1 MAKPCRY
8 QLPGTDT
15 WMSESEFKKALNDG
29 LIDKFMT
36 ENNIAVRGLK
46 PKAVTA
52 PVATETTVEA
62 TKTKKDLDKEFN
74 SLNKKYVS
82 DSKLLDEATKNN
94 EDTAE
99 IENRMN
105 ETQAKMGEIS
115 SQLESLSESK
125 QETPAAPVAEVKE
138 EGKYFIDGKEV
149 SEEEAIKEIQDES
162 RGYGFN
168 LSGKKIEYQGS
179 NEQAIRATK
188 DHNKSISPVDNKGKL
203 KSDYIDAAI
212 RKAFNSVSF
221 RKFGNAYRKHIDPY
235 FTQSNRG
242 QGRINKGMT
251 WQELAGY
258 IIGDDVNLATEEQF
272 RAFAQELGLE
282 VPTQETTQPVVETPA
297 APVAEE
303 DNSFLYKMN
312 TGRTSKGKGKWED
325 DFEIIDNKDGST
337 YGKDAA
343 KWVVYN
349 NVSGT
354 GVDASSKKDALNIIK
369 NAPAYGGE
377 MWGEG
382 TTIDF
387 TELGEKQQ
395 NNYREEFDKQKSERQ
410 APVAKTKAEP
420 AQEAKVEPVAET
432 KAPEVKQ
439 QSPIDEELDRAIID
453 MENIEEE
460 IAIEKDNIR
469 EEKERIKEEK
479 AKVRASKMSRAEKQD
494 KLEDL
499 DAELEDYIDNAEGTI
514 ESYKDDLKYAKA
526 EVKKLE
532 NRKAKEATVSETKAE
547 PTPVEPV
554 VKEETPEYEAKE
566 APKKMVAPGKTKK
579 AFDRNFTVE
588 ISADGTTATVQG
600 EAIETDD
607 GRKLTPPK
615 ETVKITT
622 NINGERVAI
631 TSKGDTVYLD
641 RAKEAEVK
649 EVEAEGKTS
658 QQIRDE
664 YMEIARQSNGD
675 YAIVYSRTNEPLVH
689 KLNRATGRWQALN
702 SKGEWVDAND
712 NRNAQANDAVN
723 YTRKDRK
730 EVDLDGEKFYFDF
743 KNNAWKKYSESDGSL
758 SSISKDQ
765 ASKVQKEFVKQN
777 PKRAP
782 KSKEEV
788 KEVISDIIDSLR
800 PESGIIMS
808 SLIPGLSPKLLN
820 KILDLVKDAMF
831 KGVDLTFALND
842 AARKV
847 FDEAVKKGEITA
859 KQAADFIDQLNSEK
873 VTRDGDLSSI
883 KNDMAS
889 ELAKEIASIGIE
901 NATIQEIIDSA
912 EQAIKN
918 GEVDPNFLVKQLIKD
933 PRPTTPLETA
943 VLIYSKTK
951 MLNDLDDLYRQLND
965 TNPNADTSAIRE
977 KIEILESDLLQHE
990 VATSI
995 SGSQQGLSFSLRRVM
1010 MNSEYGLFLPRI
1022 QKIYK
1027 DAGKEMPEGLK
1038 EEIEK
1043 AQKELRRLNREIE
1056 TKRKQADEAK
1066 DDEAVNNIKNSNPK
1080 KGSGKKSLSKDGKVA
1095 VSIDSIRK
1103 AVSEGAKTIE
1113 EVIEAVRGEVTSTY
1127 PNATDRQIRDAIS
1140 NYGRE
1145 VSKTKDDLSEEVNRI
1160 RSVGRMI
1167 SKLED
1172 IQKQLA
1178 TKVGKIKNEAVRTR
1192 AVKILTD
1199 RERELRR
1206 AIKEA
1211 MADIPVTEE
1220 ELKAFQE
1227 NKLEAYKK
1235 SLNDRNKELERRIK
1249 EGDFSTKTRTKA
1261 FELDEE
1267 ARKLEI
1273 ERQELIEQFEY
1284 EKMRAQLAVEPDLQ
1298 KVGRRLLDVFN
1309 LPKGLIASIDL
1320 SAPFRQ
1326 GVIGVMSQ
1334 SPIKTARQIAQM
1346 WGFWTRPNTYDKW
1359 LSELKSSEFYPLL
1372 KASGLYVAEQNGKL
1386 SAMEEQFM
1394 NNLGNKIPI
1403 LGQSYTVGG
1412 VKVPG
1417 SNLYKRSEVA
1427 YTGFLNNMRVQSF
1440 MEGADLLKEQ
1450 GYTMAAN
1457 PQVFKDWAKFC
1468 NSATGRGNMN
1478 PQLAIG
1484 LSPVF
1489 FSPRLIK
1496 ARLEVLGLSPGYYSR
1511 MNPAARAMALKTMGR
1526 FMASTSLLIGMAAL
1540 YYNNDD
1546 NDKTS
1551 VELDPRSTDFGK
1563 IKLGNTRLDIT
1574 GGMAVYYRTLAQ
1586 FASGQKKSTVTGR
1599 IDDLNQG
1606 FGKTTRKDV
1615 AEQFFANKL
1624 APFPSK
1630 FYQWANL
1637 TEKEKAKRIAEEEGE
1652 DNAFNRMGIPV
1663 GVQDLVIPLWM
1674 RDVEPIMKEQGYGVG
1689 SGLIALSILGEGV
1702 QYYENKYK
1710 ASKSNNSM
1718 DFNFDDSD
1726 GIGDFNDAGG
1736 IGDFNDQKGMGDFN

>member
-15 WMSESEFKKALNDG
+15 WMSESEFKKTLNDG
-29 LIDKFMT
+29 LIDQYVNDGVISIRNF
-36 ENNIAVRGLK
+36 K

-52 PVATETTVEA
+52 PVTTEPV
-62 TKTKKDLDKEFN
+62 
-74 SLNKKYVS
+74 V
-82 DSKLLDEATKNN
+82 
-94 EDTAE
+94 
-99 IENRMN
+99 
-105 ETQAKMGEIS
+105 
-115 SQLESLSESK
+115 
-125 QETPAAPVAEVKE
+125 ETPAAPVAEVKE
-138 EGKYFIDGKEV
+138 VKIPKNKKE
-149 SEEEAIKEIQDES
+149 
-162 RGYGFN
+162 R
-168 LSGKKIEYQGS
+168 
-179 NEQAIRATK
+179 
-188 DHNKSISPVDNKGKL
+188 
-203 KSDYIDAAI
+203 IDAALKGTMVYHRVGDTI
-212 RKAFNSVSF
+212 YESTPEQYNAALKEISETGSISNSSNIG
-221 RKFGNAYRKHIDPY
+221 KEISKNQAPDPVLHGY
-235 FTQSNRG
+235 APNLEKIS
-242 QGRINKGMT
+242 
-251 WQELAGY
+251 QE
-258 IIGDDVNLATEEQF
+258 D
-272 RAFAQELGLE
+272 AQYELGLR
-282 VPTQETTQPVVETPA
+282 TKETTQPVETKTEPVAEPVAETPA
-297 APVAEE
+297 APVTTEPVAEAPAE
-303 DNSFLYKMN
+303 
-312 TGRTSKGKGKWED
+312 
-325 DFEIIDNKDGST
+325 NKKESTYDEDGSLT
-337 YGKDAA
+337 DK
-343 KWVVYN
+343 
-349 NVSGT
+349 S
-354 GVDASSKKDALNIIK
+354 ASQIIK
-369 NAPAYGGE
+369 NIIDSFGVRQASMIAKGLRKAGFPISFAYE
-377 MWGEG
+377 NPG
-382 TTIDF
+382 TTVTQILADSRDLLASEYEVF
-387 TELGEKQQ
+387 TKEEKAQATKVLSDIAKKLGVEV
-395 NNYREEFDKQKSERQ
+395 ES
-410 APVAKTKAEP
+410 T
-420 AQEAKVEPVAET
+420 QEAKVEPVA
-432 KAPEVKQ
+432 
-439 QSPIDEELDRAIID
+439 
-453 MENIEEE
+453 
-460 IAIEKDNIR
+460 
-469 EEKERIKEEK
+469 KEE
-479 AKVRASKMSRAEKQD
+479 AP
-494 KLEDL
+494 
-499 DAELEDYIDNAEGTI
+499 
-514 ESYKDDLKYAKA
+514 KY
-526 EVKKLE
+526 
-532 NRKAKEATVSETKAE
+532 ETN
-547 PTPVEPV
+547 
-554 VKEETPEYEAKE
+554 E
-566 APKKMVAPGKTKK
+566 APKKMVAPGRTKQ
-579 AFDRNFTVE
+579 AFDRNFTIE
-588 ISADGTTATVQG
+588 ISADGKTATVQG
-600 EAIETDD
+600 EAIETAD

-615 ETVKITT
+615 ETAKITT
-622 NINGERVAI
+622 NVNGERVAI

-758 SSISKDQ
+758 SSISKDE
-765 ASKVQKEFVKQN
+765 ANKVQEEFVKKN

-788 KEVISDIIDSLR
+788 KQVISDIIDGAKFDTKNSA
-800 PESGIIMS
+800 MS
-808 SLIPGLSPKLLN
+808 SIIPPKLWN
-820 KILDLVKDAMF
+820 EILDLVKDALF

-847 FDEAVKKGEITA
+847 FDKAVKSGEITD
-859 KQAADFIDQLNSEK
+859 KQAVDFMDEVNSDK
-873 VTRDGDLSSI
+873 VTREAGLSSI

-889 ELAKEIASIGIE
+889 ETAKKIASIGVE

-918 GEVDPNFLVKQLIKD
+918 GEIDPNFLVKQLIKD

-965 TNPNADTSAIRE
+965 TSPDADTKALRD
-977 KIEILESDLLQHE
+977 KIEILENDLLQHE

-995 SGSQQGLSFSLRRVM
+995 SGSQQGLSFSLRRIM

-1022 QKIYK
+1022 QKIYN
-1027 DAGKEMPEGLK
+1027 DAGKEMPAGLK

-1066 DDEAVNNIKNSNPK
+1066 DDEAVENIKNSSSK

-1113 EVIEAVRGEVTSTY
+1113 EVIEAVRKEVTSTY
-1127 PNATDRQIRDAIS
+1127 PDATDRQIRDAIS

-1178 TKVGKIKNEAVRTR
+1178 TKVGKIKNDAVRTR

-1267 ARKLEI
+1267 ARKLEV

-1284 EKMRAQLAVEPDLQ
+1284 EKMRAELAVEPDIQ
-1298 KVGRRLLDVFN
+1298 RVGRRLLDVFN

-1334 SPIKTARQIAQM
+1334 SPIKTGRQIAQM
-1346 WGFWTRPNTYDKW
+1346 MGFWKNPKTYDKW
-1359 LSELKSSEFYPLL
+1359 LSELKSSEFYPLI

-1386 SAMEEQFM
+1386 SAMEEAFM
-1394 NNLGNKIPI
+1394 SNLGNKIPI

-1412 VKVPG
+1412 KKVPG
-1417 SNLYKRSEVA
+1417 ADLYKRSEAA

-1457 PQVFKDWAKFC
+1457 PKVFKDWAKFC

-1478 PQLAIG
+1478 AELAVSLGPI
-1484 LSPVF
+1484 F

-1496 ARLEVLGLSPGYYSR
+1496 ARLEVLGLSPAYYLR

-1526 FMASTSLLIGMAAL
+1526 FMASTSLIIGMAAL
-1540 YYNNDD
+1540 YYNYFDD
-1546 NDKTS
+1546 DDETS
-1551 VELDPRSTDFGK
+1551 VDLDPRSTDFAK

-1574 GGMAVYYRTLAQ
+1574 GGMAVYHRTIAQ
-1586 FASGQKKSTVTGR
+1586 FWSGQKKSPITGR
-1599 IDDLNQG
+1599 IEDLNQG

-1615 AEQFFANKL
+1615 AEKFFTNKL
-1624 APFPSK
+1624 SPLPSK
-1630 FYQWANL
+1630 FYQWSAL
-1637 TEKEKAKRIAEEEGE
+1637 TETEKTKRLEEESNK
-1652 DNAFNRMGIPV
+1652 DNIFNRMGMPV
-1663 GVQDLVIPLWM
+1663 IAQELTVPLWM
-1674 RDVEPIMKEQGYGVG
+1674 RDVESIMKEQGYGVG
-1689 SGLIALSILGEGV
+1689 SGLIGLSILGQGV
-1702 QYYENKYK
+1702 QYYENKPK
-1710 ASKSNNSM
+1710 ASKSNNFM

-1736 IGDFNDQKGMGDFN
+1736 FGDFNDQKGMGDFN

>member
-8 QLPGTDT
+8 QLPGEDK

-29 LIDKFMT
+29 LIDKYIGEGTIAIRNFKPRAQAAPVVETPVVEAPIAPVSETKT
-36 ENNIAVRGLK
+36 ET
-46 PKAVTA
+46 PKAETTLSPRAESFKNFYVDGYFEIPKRNTKQRSA
-52 PVATETTVEA
+52 KQQYISGQQSSLDPEDREAAKAALEEIERRESETTTKAETITPVAE
-62 TKTKKDLDKEFN
+62 TKTE
-74 SLNKKYVS
+74 
-82 DSKLLDEATKNN
+82 
-94 EDTAE
+94 
-99 IENRMN
+99 
-105 ETQAKMGEIS
+105 
-115 SQLESLSESK
+115 
-125 QETPAAPVAEVKE
+125 APVAEVKE
-138 EGKYFIDGKEV
+138 VKIPKNKKEREDAALKGTMVYHTLFDAVIESTPEQYEAALKEKAETGSVEDITKYGKEISTRQAPDPV
-149 SEEEAIKEIQDES
+149 LHGYGQSFLRMSQQDAQDELDY
-162 RGYGFN
+162 REKENKG
-168 LSGKKIEYQGS
+168 LIAPMAK
-179 NEQAIRATK
+179 RATVAESKTEKPKAKSVAFKKAKSFNELENHPLVDSVEREYNPGAFDGTDYTYWVYLKPGYKFDTLDTTQLQEGSKK
-188 DHNKSISPVDNKGKL
+188 DL
-203 KSDYIDAAI
+203 LA
-212 RKAFNSVSF
+212 AFNS
-221 RKFGNAYRKHIDPY
+221 
-235 FTQSNRG
+235 
-242 QGRINKGMT
+242 
-251 WQELAGY
+251 
-258 IIGDDVNLATEEQF
+258 
-272 RAFAQELGLE
+272 
-282 VPTQETTQPVVETPA
+282 
-297 APVAEE
+297 
-303 DNSFLYKMN
+303 
-312 TGRTSKGKGKWED
+312 
-325 DFEIIDNKDGST
+325 ST
-337 YGKDAA
+337 
-343 KWVVYN
+343 
-349 NVSGT
+349 
-354 GVDASSKKDALNIIK
+354 IIK
-369 NAPAYGGE
+369 
-377 MWGEG
+377 
-382 TTIDF
+382 
-387 TELGEKQQ
+387 TETQ
-395 NNYREEFDKQKSERQ
+395 
-410 APVAKTKAEP
+410 
-420 AQEAKVEPVAET
+420 
-432 KAPEVKQ
+432 
-439 QSPIDEELDRAIID
+439 
-453 MENIEEE
+453 
-460 IAIEKDNIR
+460 
-469 EEKERIKEEK
+469 
-479 AKVRASKMSRAEKQD
+479 
-494 KLEDL
+494 
-499 DAELEDYIDNAEGTI
+499 
-514 ESYKDDLKYAKA
+514 
-526 EVKKLE
+526 
-532 NRKAKEATVSETKAE
+532 AE
-547 PTPVEPV
+547 PTQA
-554 VKEETPEYEAKE
+554 KESEAEYKKEE
-566 APKKMVAPGKTKK
+566 APKKMVAPGRTKQ
-579 AFDRNFTVE
+579 AFDRNFTIE
-588 ISADGTTATVQG
+588 ISADGKTATVQG
-600 EAIETDD
+600 EAIETAD

-615 ETVKITT
+615 ETAKITT

-641 RAKEAEVK
+641 RAKEVEVK
-649 EVEAEGKTS
+649 EVKTEGKTPK
-658 QQIRDE
+658 QIIDE
-664 YMEIARQSNGD
+664 YIEIAKQSNGD

-702 SKGEWVDAND
+702 GKGEWADAND
-712 NRNAQANDAVN
+712 SRNAQANDAVN
-723 YTRKDRK
+723 YTRKDKK
-730 EVDLDGEKFYFDF
+730 EVNLNGEKFYFDF
-743 KNNAWKKYSESDGSL
+743 KNNSWKKYSESDGSL
-758 SSISKDQ
+758 SAISKDE
-765 ASKVQKEFVKQN
+765 ANKVQKEFVDKN

-788 KEVISDIIDSLR
+788 KQVINDIIDGAKFDTKNLA
-800 PESGIIMS
+800 MS
-808 SLIPGLSPKLLN
+808 SLIPPKLWN
-820 KILDLVKDAMF
+820 EILDLVKEALF

-842 AARKV
+842 AARTV
-847 FDEAVKKGEITA
+847 FDKAVKSGQITD
-859 KQAADFIDQLNSEK
+859 KQAADFMDEVNSDK
-873 VTRDGDLSSI
+873 VTRESGLSSI

-889 ELAKEIASIGIE
+889 ETAKKIASIGIE

-918 GEVDPNFLVKQLIKD
+918 GEIDPNFLVKQLIKD

-965 TNPNADTSAIRE
+965 TNSDADTSALRE

-995 SGSQQGLSFSLRRVM
+995 SGSQQGLSFSLRRIM

-1022 QKIYK
+1022 QKIYN

-1056 TKRKQADEAK
+1056 NKRKQADEAK
-1066 DDEAVNNIKNSNPK
+1066 DDEAVENIKNNKSK
-1080 KGSGKKSLSKDGKVA
+1080 KASGKKSLSKDGKVA

-1113 EVIEAVRGEVTSTY
+1113 EVIEAVRKEVTSKY
-1127 PNATDRQIRDAIS
+1127 PDATDRQIRDAIS

-1145 VSKTKDDLSEEVNRI
+1145 VSKTKDDLSDEVNRI

-1178 TKVGKIKNEAVRTR
+1178 TKVGKIKNESVRTR

-1235 SLNDRNKELERRIK
+1235 SLNDRNKELERRIR
-1249 EGDFSTKTRTKA
+1249 EGDFSTKNRTKA

-1273 ERQELIEQFEY
+1273 ERQALIEQFEY

-1298 KVGRRLLDVFN
+1298 KIGRRLLDVFN

-1334 SPIKTARQIAQM
+1334 SPIKTARQIKQM
-1346 WGFWTRPNTYDKW
+1346 MGFWKNPETYDKW
-1359 LSELKSSEFYPLL
+1359 LSELKSSEFYPLI
-1372 KASGLYVAEQNGKL
+1372 KASGLHVTEQNGKL

-1403 LGQSYTVGG
+1403 IGQSYTVGG

-1417 SNLYKRSEVA
+1417 ANLYKKSEVA

-1468 NSATGRGNMN
+1468 NSATGRGDMN
-1478 PQLAIG
+1478 PQLAVG

-1496 ARLEVLGLSPGYYSR
+1496 ARLEVLGLSPLYYSR

-1526 FMASTSLLIGMAAL
+1526 FMASTSLIIGMAAL

-1546 NDKTS
+1546 DDKTS
-1551 VELDPRSTDFGK
+1551 VDVDPRSTDFGK
-1563 IKLGNTRLDIT
+1563 IKLGNTRVDIT

-1586 FASGQKKSTVTGR
+1586 FASGQKKSPNTGR
-1599 IDDLNQG
+1599 IEDLNQG

-1615 AEQFFANKL
+1615 GEQFFANKL
-1624 APFPSK
+1624 APLPSK
-1630 FYQWANL
+1630 FYQWASL
-1637 TEKEKAKRIAEEEGE
+1637 TEKEKANRIAEEAGE

-1663 GVQDLVIPLWM
+1663 SAQDLLIPLWM

-1689 SGLIALSILGEGV
+1689 SALIGLSILGEGV

-1710 ASKSNNSM
+1710 ASQSSNSM
-1718 DFNFDDSD
+1718 NFDFNDSEGFGNFND
-1726 GIGDFNDAGG
+1726 AGGFGDFKEQKGIGDFN
-1736 IGDFNDQKGMGDFN
+1736 

>member
-15 WMSESEFKKALNDG
+15 WMSESEFKKTLNDG
-29 LIDKFMT
+29 LIDQYVNDGVISIRNF
-36 ENNIAVRGLK
+36 K

-52 PVATETTVEA
+52 PVATETTVE
-62 TKTKKDLDKEFN
+62 
-74 SLNKKYVS
+74 
-82 DSKLLDEATKNN
+82 
-94 EDTAE
+94 
-99 IENRMN
+99 
-105 ETQAKMGEIS
+105 
-115 SQLESLSESK
+115 
-125 QETPAAPVAEVKE
+125 TPAAPVAETPKVEEVK
-138 EGKYFIDGKEV
+138 
-149 SEEEAIKEIQDES
+149 
-162 RGYGFN
+162 
-168 LSGKKIEYQGS
+168 
-179 NEQAIRATK
+179 
-188 DHNKSISPVDNKGKL
+188 
-203 KSDYIDAAI
+203 
-212 RKAFNSVSF
+212 
-221 RKFGNAYRKHIDPY
+221 
-235 FTQSNRG
+235 
-242 QGRINKGMT
+242 
-251 WQELAGY
+251 
-258 IIGDDVNLATEEQF
+258 
-272 RAFAQELGLE
+272 
-282 VPTQETTQPVVETPA
+282 VET
-297 APVAEE
+297 
-303 DNSFLYKMN
+303 
-312 TGRTSKGKGKWED
+312 
-325 DFEIIDNKDGST
+325 
-337 YGKDAA
+337 
-343 KWVVYN
+343 
-349 NVSGT
+349 
-354 GVDASSKKDALNIIK
+354 
-369 NAPAYGGE
+369 
-377 MWGEG
+377 
-382 TTIDF
+382 
-387 TELGEKQQ
+387 
-395 NNYREEFDKQKSERQ
+395 
-410 APVAKTKAEP
+410 
-420 AQEAKVEPVAET
+420 PVAET
-432 KAPEVKQ
+432 KEE
-439 QSPIDEELDRAIID
+439 STYDEDGSLTDKSASQIIKNIID
-453 MENIEEE
+453 SFGVRQASMVAKGLRKAGFPISFAYENPGATVTQILADSRDLLASEYEVFT
-460 IAIEKDNIR
+460 
-469 EEKERIKEEK
+469 KEEK
-479 AKVRASKMSRAEKQD
+479 AQATKVLSDIA
-494 KLEDL
+494 
-499 DAELEDYIDNAEGTI
+499 
-514 ESYKDDLKYAKA
+514 
-526 EVKKLE
+526 KKLGVE
-532 NRKAKEATVSETKAE
+532 VESTQESKPVESKTE

-554 VKEETPEYEAKE
+554 AKEETPKYETKE
-566 APKKMVAPGKTKK
+566 APKKMVAPGRTKQ
-579 AFDRNFTVE
+579 AFDRNFTIE
-588 ISADGTTATVQG
+588 ISADGKTATVQG
-600 EAIETDD
+600 EAIETTD
-607 GRKLTPPK
+607 GRTLTPPK
-615 ETVKITT
+615 ETAKITT
-622 NINGERVAI
+622 NVNGERVAI
-631 TSKGDTVYLD
+631 TSKGYTVYLD

-649 EVEAEGKTS
+649 EVEVEGKTP

-702 SKGEWVDAND
+702 GKGEWVDAND

-723 YTRKDRK
+723 YTRKDKK
-730 EVDLDGEKFYFDF
+730 EVSLDGEKFYFDF
-743 KNNAWKKYSESDGSL
+743 KNNTWKKYSESDGSL

-859 KQAADFIDQLNSEK
+859 KQAADFMDQLNSEK
-873 VTRDGDLSSI
+873 VNRDGDLASI

-889 ELAKEIASIGIE
+889 ELAREIASIGIE
-901 NATIQEIIDSA
+901 NATIQEIINSA

-965 TNPNADTSAIRE
+965 TNPNTDTSALRE

-1178 TKVGKIKNEAVRTR
+1178 TKVGKIKNDAVRTR

-1267 ARKLEI
+1267 ARKLEV
-1273 ERQELIEQFEY
+1273 ERQQLIEQFEY
-1284 EKMRAQLAVEPDLQ
+1284 EKMKAQLAVEPDLQ

-1334 SPIKTARQIAQM
+1334 NPIKTGRQIAQM
-1346 WGFWTRPNTYDKW
+1346 WEFWKRPETYDKW
-1359 LSELKSSEFYPLL
+1359 LAELKSSEFYPLL

-1412 VKVPG
+1412 KKIPG
-1417 SNLYKRSEVA
+1417 ANLYKKSEVA

-1468 NSATGRGNMN
+1468 NSATGRGDMN
-1478 PQLAIG
+1478 PQLAVA

-1496 ARLEVLGLSPGYYSR
+1496 ARLEVLGLSPLYYSR

-1540 YYNNDD
+1540 WYNNDD
-1546 NDKTS
+1546 DDKTS

-1586 FASGQKKSTVTGR
+1586 VASGQKKSPTTGT
-1599 IDDLNQG
+1599 IEELNKG

-1615 AEQFFANKL
+1615 GEQFFANKL

-1630 FYQWANL
+1630 FYQWASL
-1637 TEKEKAKRIAEEEGE
+1637 TEKEKANRIAEEAGE

-1663 GVQDLVIPLWM
+1663 AAQDLLIPLWM
-1674 RDVEPIMKEQGYGVG
+1674 RDVEPIMKEQGYVYGA
-1689 SGLIALSILGEGV
+1689 GLIGLSILGQGV

>member
-15 WMSESEFKKALNDG
+15 WMSESEFKKTLNDG
-29 LIDKFMT
+29 LIDQYVNDGVISIRNF
-36 ENNIAVRGLK
+36 K
-46 PKAVTA
+46 PKAATTPAA
-52 PVATETTVEA
+52 PVATETA
-62 TKTKKDLDKEFN
+62 
-74 SLNKKYVS
+74 
-82 DSKLLDEATKNN
+82 
-94 EDTAE
+94 
-99 IENRMN
+99 
-105 ETQAKMGEIS
+105 
-115 SQLESLSESK
+115 
-125 QETPAAPVAEVKE
+125 
-138 EGKYFIDGKEV
+138 
-149 SEEEAIKEIQDES
+149 
-162 RGYGFN
+162 
-168 LSGKKIEYQGS
+168 
-179 NEQAIRATK
+179 
-188 DHNKSISPVDNKGKL
+188 
-203 KSDYIDAAI
+203 
-212 RKAFNSVSF
+212 
-221 RKFGNAYRKHIDPY
+221 
-235 FTQSNRG
+235 
-242 QGRINKGMT
+242 
-251 WQELAGY
+251 
-258 IIGDDVNLATEEQF
+258 
-272 RAFAQELGLE
+272 
-282 VPTQETTQPVVETPA
+282 VETPA
-297 APVAEE
+297 APVAE
-303 DNSFLYKMN
+303 
-312 TGRTSKGKGKWED
+312 T
-325 DFEIIDNKDGST
+325 
-337 YGKDAA
+337 
-343 KWVVYN
+343 
-349 NVSGT
+349 
-354 GVDASSKKDALNIIK
+354 
-369 NAPAYGGE
+369 
-377 MWGEG
+377 
-382 TTIDF
+382 
-387 TELGEKQQ
+387 
-395 NNYREEFDKQKSERQ
+395 
-410 APVAKTKAEP
+410 KT
-420 AQEAKVEPVAET
+420 EPVAET
-432 KAPEVKQ
+432 KEPEVNQEPALSKKDQ
-439 QSPIDEELDRAIID
+439 EELDFLSG
-453 MENIEEE
+453 EIEATESQILNLQE
-460 IAIEKDNIR
+460 QIEIEKGNFR
-469 EEKERIKEEK
+469 EEKERIAKEK
-479 AKVRASKMSRAEKQD
+479 AEVRASKMPKDEKSER
-494 KLEDL
+494 LEEL
-499 DAELEDYIDNAEGTI
+499 DAELSDIKDDHDDLI
-514 ESYKDDLKYAKA
+514 QSYKDDMSSEKSDLKRYNNRQAKIQAKA
-526 EVKKLE
+526 KPTQEAKL
-532 NRKAKEATVSETKAE
+532 VETKTE

-554 VKEETPEYEAKE
+554 AKEEAPEYE
-566 APKKMVAPGKTKK
+566 
-579 AFDRNFTVE
+579 
-588 ISADGTTATVQG
+588 TT
-600 EAIETDD
+600 
-607 GRKLTPPK
+607 
-615 ETVKITT
+615 
-622 NINGERVAI
+622 
-631 TSKGDTVYLD
+631 
-641 RAKEAEVK
+641 EVK
-649 EVEAEGKTS
+649 PEGKTPAE
-658 QQIRDE
+658 IKEE
-664 YMEIARQSNGD
+664 YIAIAKQSNGD
-675 YAIVYSRTNEPLVH
+675 YAIVEGRTGNQVIY
-689 KLNRATGRWQALN
+689 KKNRKTGRWQGLTG
-702 SKGEWVDAND
+702 KGEWVDVND
-712 NRNAQANDAVN
+712 EMNAKANDAVN
-723 YTRKDRK
+723 YTRKDKKVVFLDTVKNGITSNDEFVYDFNAK
-730 EVDLDGEKFYFDF
+730 E
-743 KNNAWKKYSESDGSL
+743 WKKRSEDGYL
-758 SSISKDQ
+758 YGIGPELAAK
-765 ASKVQKEFVKQN
+765 AEKEFLQKN

-782 KSKEEV
+782 KNKEEI
-788 KEVISDIIDSLR
+788 KQRISDFIDKAKAD
-800 PESGIIMS
+800 EGIAMS
-808 SLIPGLSPKLLN
+808 SIIPGLSPKLWN
-820 KILDLVKDAMF
+820 KILDLVKEAVL

-847 FDEAVKKGEITA
+847 FDEAVKKGEITD
-859 KQAADFIDQLNSEK
+859 KQAADFMDQLNSEK
-873 VTRDGDLSSI
+873 VNRDGDLASI

-889 ELAKEIASIGIE
+889 ELAREIASIGIE
-901 NATIQEIIDSA
+901 NATIQEIINSA

-918 GEVDPNFLVKQLIKD
+918 GEIDPNFLFKQLIKD

-965 TNPNADTSAIRE
+965 TNPDTDTSAIRD

-1211 MADIPVTEE
+1211 MADIPVSEE

-1284 EKMRAQLAVEPDLQ
+1284 EKMRAELAVEPDL
-1298 KVGRRLLDVFN
+1298 KRVGRRLLDVFN

-1334 SPIKTARQIAQM
+1334 SPIKTGRQIRQM
-1346 WGFWTRPNTYDKW
+1346 WEFWKRPKTYDKW

-1403 LGQSYTVGG
+1403 IGQSYNIKGKKIGG
-1412 VKVPG
+1412 LD
-1417 SNLYKRSEVA
+1417 LYKRSEAA

-1468 NSATGRGNMN
+1468 NSATGRGDMN
-1478 PQLAIG
+1478 PQLAVA

-1496 ARLEVLGLSPGYYSR
+1496 ARLEVLGLSPAYYSR

-1526 FMASTSLLIGMAAL
+1526 FMASTSLLIGIAAL
-1540 YYNNDD
+1540 WYNNDD
-1546 NDKTS
+1546 DDKTS

-1586 FASGQKKSTVTGR
+1586 FASGQKKSSTTGR
-1599 IDDLNQG
+1599 IEDLNQG

-1624 APFPSK
+1624 APFPSR

-1637 TEKEKAKRIAEEEGE
+1637 TEKEKANRIAEEEGE

-1663 GVQDLVIPLWM
+1663 AVQDLTIPLWM
-1674 RDVEPIMKEQGYGVG
+1674 RDVEPIMKEQGYVYGA
-1689 SGLIALSILGEGV
+1689 GLIGLSILGQGV
-1702 QYYENKYK
+1702 QYYENKPK
-1710 ASKSNNSM
+1710 ASRGSNSM
-1718 DFNFDDSD
+1718 DFNFDDSE

-1736 IGDFNDQKGMGDFN
+1736 FGDFNDEKGIGDFK